1 MKPNCLGHASKL
13 LVATVVLMTLVGCSS
28 LPPQPA
34 MNLSGPGWV
43 VREGQAVWKSKPD
56 AVGIS
61 GRLLV
66 AMHWNGGN
74 VVQFNTTNGPV
85 VSAQSTTNA
94 WQVQFAGQNKL
105 SSGRGKAPER
115 SMWLQLPG
123 GLLGNSAEETDW
135 IMTRERGVPWRFKND
150 LTGESLEGSLK
161 TTRSPAKHRVQPDEH
176 IIRVVRRYGI
186 SVEALRAVNP
196 GRDLDWFRIG
206 NEINL
211 PAVAAPLP

>member
-1 MKPNCLGHASKL
+1 MKLIRLLFAASL
-13 LVATVVLMTLVGCSS
+13 VVATALLTTLVGCSS

-34 MNLSGPGWV
+34 MNLSEPGWV

-56 AVGIS
+56 AEGIS

-66 AMHWNGGN
+66 AMHWNGCA

-94 WQVQFAGQNKL
+94 WQVQFAEQNKL
-105 SSGRGKAPER
+105 SSGRGKVPER
-115 SMWLQLPG
+115 SVWLQLPG

-135 IMTRERGVPWRFKND
+135 IMTRERGVPWSFKND

-211 PAVAAPLP
+211 PAVATPLP